1 MFKTPATSLKVNQF
15 IISTQKYVQ
24 IFRKN
29 VRVVISH
36 VKMVGDVQ
44 LMVHRFLVFAQMAG
58 LVEHANFRFGLA
70 AQITTVLGTK
80 NIVKAVELTRDV
92 LNV

>member
-1 MFKTPATSLKVNQF
+1 
-15 IISTQKYVQ
+15 
-24 IFRKN
+24 
-29 VRVVISH
+29 
-36 VKMVGDVQ
+36 MVGDVQ
-44 LMVHRFLVFAQMAG
+44 LMVHRVLVFAQMAG